1 MPKYR
6 VTVKR
11 TTEEYTDVIVRDVE
25 DSHNAKIVTRIMI
38 DHLDLSWSKPS
49 VIDREIVS
57 CEEIKE

>member
-11 TTEEYTDVIVRDVE
+11 TTEEYTDVIVKDVE
-25 DSHNAKIVTRIMI
+25 DSHNARIVTRIMME
-38 DHLDLSWSKPS
+38 DLDLSLSNPS
-49 VIDREIVS
+49 VVDREIVS

>member
-11 TTEEYTDVIVRDVE
+11 TTEEYTDVIVKDVE
-25 DSHNAKIVTRIMI
+25 DSHNARIVTRIMME
-38 DHLDLSWSKPS
+38 DLDLSWSNPS
-49 VIDREIVS
+49 VVDREIVS